1 MTITISDYIAL
12 EISTS
17 IIAYPNLFSL
27 YEKVTGMT
35 GTDETDKIEFKKIY
49 KQKIISLSTIK
60 KMIRNKL
67 SDLSDIDEDRK

>member
-27 YEKVTGMT
+27 YEKVAGMT
-35 GTDETDKIEFKKIY
+35 GTDKREFKKIY
-49 KQKIISLSTIK
+49 KQKVISLSTIK